1 MGKRNLHGKAY
12 YTCDWTGIP
21 MAASNAYMPVF
32 KGGKM
37 AKKGSYC
44 NWEAVCA
51 HARKLF
57 GDDDMSVEAFEKLT
71 EHVEEVTGT
80 FPLQDYK
87 GSDDPLHFSQLD
99 HFGGPLTPLAW
110 AATCAR
116 QLPPIS
122 AVKITGSGEV
132 MDVLLTAEGD
142 SYPFA
147 KYLTTPYMLPDD
159 KRMELA
165 KVEVKRAKLKGRDLC
180 VFYYPDRNGL
190 ARNAAVSRM
199 LKVEV
204 YGDVLL
210 VAKTREANH
219 WKHTRYVGF
228 TPASYATIFEKKKR
242 TAPAKPAAAIE
253 PAEWKELLGE
263 MNTALTD
270 FEASVSKGAQE
281 PGELA
286 RGAVMPP
293 ATGKELVVAATALG
307 YAQPC

>member
-1 MGKRNLHGKAY
+1 MGKRNLHGKHY

-21 MAASNAYMPVF
+21 MAASNAYMPIF
-32 KGGKM
+32 KGDKL

-51 HARKLF
+51 HARKLVA
-57 GDDDMSVEAFEKLT
+57 DADMTPEVFAKLSQ
-71 EHVEEVTGT
+71 HVEEVTGT
-80 FPLQDYK
+80 LDAALDAD
-87 GSDDPLHFSQLD
+87 GSTHYSLLD
-99 HFGGPLTPLAW
+99 HFGGPLTPIAW
-110 AATCAR
+110 ADTCTE
-116 QLPPIS
+116 LHPIT
-122 AVKITGSGEV
+122 AVKITSSGEV
-132 MDVLLTAEGD
+132 VEVLLTTENG

-180 VFYYPDRNGL
+180 VYHYPDRNGL
-190 ARNAAVSRM
+190 ARNAVVSRM

-219 WKHTRYVGF
+219 WNRERYVGF
-228 TPASYATIFEKKKR
+228 SPASYATIFEKKKR
-242 TAPAKPAAAIE
+242 ATPPTKPTAAIE
-253 PAEWKELLGE
+253 PTEWKELLGE
-263 MNTALTD
+263 MSTSLAD
-270 FEASVSKGAQE
+270 FEANVSRSAQQ

-286 RGAVMPP
+286 KGAVMPP
-293 ATGKELVVAATALG
+293 ATGKELVVAAMALG
-307 YAQPC
+307 CAC